1 MAEYRL
7 AKVASELNRSTSAIA
22 EFLKEKGYSIEV
34 RPTTKITDDM
44 YQECLKEFSADKAAK
59 LEAEKLKSSI
69 KPLRP
74 SELQTNEVSNT
85 PAVNT
90 SEPVA
95 KTTPSVEKKE
105 EPVTVTP
112 TPEPEI
118 LKVEVEK
125 VTVPVEEAP
134 GIKVVGKIDLTPKT
148 KSQKPA
154 ETPSPEKKEEVKKD
168 EVAPKIEAEVKPTE
182 TEKPVAVKT
191 PEVPVETA
199 PVVEAKVEP
208 VAVKTETP
216 DQKEVSAPVQTDAP
230 VEEKDDEIEKVE
242 MRKEVLSGPK
252 VVGRINLPV
261 EKTGNSTLAQAAR
274 KDMQE
279 IRKKRKRKE
288 KGVEVKVA
296 VNDTVSRDN
305 NNPNNRSTNNNNP
318 NNRNTNNKPAAKQ
331 EVSQTEIKSNVR
343 TTINK
348 MGNAGRGKSN
358 RVKKKHEVRDERNK
372 RFEEQRRR
380 RDEESKIL
388 KVTEFLTANELA
400 SMMNVRVTEVISKC
414 FTLGI
419 MVSIN
424 QRLDAETIQLVAS
437 DFNYEIEFV
446 DAESQIEAVEEIID
460 REEDLVSRAPV
471 VTVMGHVDHGKTS
484 LLDYIRKENVIAG
497 EAGGITQHIGAYEV
511 TLSDG
516 KKITFLD
523 TPGHEAFTAMR
534 ARGAKVTD
542 LAIIVIAADDS
553 VMPQTREAIAHAQA
567 AGVPMVFAFNK
578 IDKDGANPD
587 KIREQLAGMNILVE
601 DWGGKYQCQEI
612 SAKKGLNVDKL
623 LEKVLLEAE
632 LMELKANP
640 NRNAKGTII
649 EATQEKGRG
658 IVSTLLVQNG
668 TLKVG
673 DHVVAGAQ
681 YAKVRAMFNER
692 GTRIEAAPPATPI
705 KILGFSDAPTS
716 GDIFQVMSN
725 EDEAKSLANKRQQ
738 LIREQGI
745 RTKRHITLDE
755 IGRRLAVGNFKE
767 LKIIVKADVDGS
779 MEALSDALM
788 KLTSEEIAVN
798 VIHSG
803 VGQITESDVL
813 LASASDAII
822 VGFQVRPSAKAKQLA
837 ENEEIDIRTYSI
849 IYQAIEEVKKAME
862 GMLSPDIVEKIIGQV
877 EIREVFKISK
887 VGTVAGCMVTDG
899 KIERKNKVRVIR
911 DGVVK
916 HEGELGSL
924 KRYKDDV
931 KEVLK
936 GFECGLQLDRFN
948 DIEVG
953 DYLEVYIQEEVKRK
967 L

>member
-59 LEAEKLKSSI
+59 LEAEKLKSP

-74 SELQTNEVSNT
+74 SDLQINEAQST
-85 PAVNT
+85 TAVNNP
-90 SEPVA
+90 EPVA
-95 KTTPSVEKKE
+95 KTAPPVEKKE
-105 EPVTVTP
+105 EVSAPVTTVTP
-112 TPEPEI
+112 NEEN
-118 LKVEVEK
+118 EVEK
-125 VTVPVEEAP
+125 VAVVPDETP
-134 GIKVVGKIDLTPKT
+134 GIKVIGKIDLTPKN
-148 KSQKPA
+148 KSSKPA
-154 ETPSPEKKEEVKKD
+154 ETIISEKTEEIKKT
-168 EVAPKIEAEVKPTE
+168 EEAPKVVVEPKIEVIQPQEEKVIETKPIPVAETKTE
-182 TEKPVAVKT
+182 PEKPVEVEKT
-191 PEVPVETA
+191 VETINVPVENQSTPA
-199 PVVEAKVEP
+199 P
-208 VAVKTETP
+208 T
-216 DQKEVSAPVQTDAP
+216 P

-296 VNDTVSRDN
+296 VNDTVARDN
-305 NNPNNRSTNNNNP
+305 NNSNNNS
-318 NNRNTNNKPAAKQ
+318 NNRNKPTHNKPAPKQ

-380 RDEESKIL
+380 KDEESKIL

-460 REEDLVSRAPV
+460 REEDLLPRAPV

-692 GTRIEAAPPATPI
+692 GTRIDVAPPATPI

-716 GDIFQVMSN
+716 GDIFAVMSN

-877 EIREVFKISK
+877 EIREIFKISK

-899 KIERKNKVRVIR
+899 KIERKNKIRVIR

-916 HEGELGSL
+916 HDGELSSL

-948 DIEVG
+948 DLEVG
-953 DYLEVYIQEEVKRK
+953 DYLEVYITEEVKRK

>member
-59 LEAEKLKSSI
+59 LEAEKLKSP

-74 SELQTNEVSNT
+74 SDLQINEAQST
-85 PAVNT
+85 TAVNNP
-90 SEPVA
+90 EPVA
-95 KTTPSVEKKE
+95 KTAPPVEKKE
-105 EPVTVTP
+105 EVSAPVTTVTP
-112 TPEPEI
+112 NEEN
-118 LKVEVEK
+118 EVEK
-125 VTVPVEEAP
+125 VAVVPDETP
-134 GIKVVGKIDLTPKT
+134 GIKVIGKIDLTPKN
-148 KSQKPA
+148 KSSKPA
-154 ETPSPEKKEEVKKD
+154 ETIISEKTEEIKKT
-168 EVAPKIEAEVKPTE
+168 EEAPKVVVEPKIEVIQPQEEKVIETKPIPVAETKTE
-182 TEKPVAVKT
+182 PEKPVEVEKT
-191 PEVPVETA
+191 VETINVPVENQSTPA
-199 PVVEAKVEP
+199 P
-208 VAVKTETP
+208 T
-216 DQKEVSAPVQTDAP
+216 P

-296 VNDTVSRDN
+296 VNDTVARDN
-305 NNPNNRSTNNNNP
+305 NSNNNS
-318 NNRNTNNKPAAKQ
+318 NNRNKPTHNKPAPKQ

-380 RDEESKIL
+380 KDEESKIL

-460 REEDLVSRAPV
+460 REEDLLPRAPV

-692 GTRIEAAPPATPI
+692 GTRIDVAPPATPI

-716 GDIFQVMSN
+716 GDIFAVMSN

-877 EIREVFKISK
+877 EIREIFKISK

-899 KIERKNKVRVIR
+899 KIERKNKIRVIR

-916 HEGELGSL
+916 HDGELSSL

-948 DIEVG
+948 DLEVG
-953 DYLEVYIQEEVKRK
+953 DYLEVYITEEVKRK

>member
-59 LEAEKLKSSI
+59 LEAEKLKSP

-74 SELQTNEVSNT
+74 SDLQINEAQST
-85 PAVNT
+85 TAVNNP
-90 SEPVA
+90 EPVA
-95 KTTPSVEKKE
+95 KTAPPVEKKE
-105 EPVTVTP
+105 EVSAPVTTVTP
-112 TPEPEI
+112 NEEN
-118 LKVEVEK
+118 EVEK
-125 VTVPVEEAP
+125 VAVVPDETP
-134 GIKVVGKIDLTPKT
+134 GIKVIGKIDLTPKN
-148 KSQKPA
+148 KSSKPA
-154 ETPSPEKKEEVKKD
+154 ETIISEKTEEIKKT
-168 EVAPKIEAEVKPTE
+168 EEAPKVVVEPKIEVIQPQEEKVIETKPIPVAETKTE
-182 TEKPVAVKT
+182 PEKPV
-191 PEVPVETA
+191 EVEKPVENINVPLENQSTPA
-199 PVVEAKVEP
+199 P
-208 VAVKTETP
+208 TL
-216 DQKEVSAPVQTDAP
+216 

-296 VNDTVSRDN
+296 VNDTVARDN
-305 NNPNNRSTNNNNP
+305 NSNNNS
-318 NNRNTNNKPAAKQ
+318 NNRNKPTHNKPAPKQ

-380 RDEESKIL
+380 KDEESKIL

-460 REEDLVSRAPV
+460 REEDLLPRAPV

-692 GTRIEAAPPATPI
+692 GTRIDVAPPATPI

-716 GDIFQVMSN
+716 GDIFAVMSN

-877 EIREVFKISK
+877 EIREIFKISK

-899 KIERKNKVRVIR
+899 KIERKNKIRVIR

-916 HEGELGSL
+916 HDGELSSL

-948 DIEVG
+948 DLEVG
-953 DYLEVYIQEEVKRK
+953 DYLEVYITEEVKRK

>member
-22 EFLKEKGYSIEV
+22 DFLKEKGFSIEV
-34 RPTTKITDDM
+34 RPTTKINEDM
-44 YQECLKEFSADKAAK
+44 YQECLRAFSADKAAK
-59 LEAEKLKSSI
+59 EEADKLKNQKTQRVVTPVVNSTPDPIETPQIAKPIPPKETVVAEK
-69 KPLRP
+69 
-74 SELQTNEVSNT
+74 
-85 PAVNT
+85 PAVQEKPVIEKIET
-90 SEPVA
+90 SHDEVPA
-95 KTTPSVEKKE
+95 F
-105 EPVTVTP
+105 
-112 TPEPEI
+112 
-118 LKVEVEK
+118 KV
-125 VTVPVEEAP
+125 
-134 GIKVVGKIDLTPKT
+134 IGKIDLTPKAKIT
-148 KSQKPA
+148 TDEPVVEKPIAVVEKPA
-154 ETPSPEKKEEVKKD
+154 PV
-168 EVAPKIEAEVKPTE
+168 V
-182 TEKPVAVKT
+182 EKPAPVVEKT
-191 PEVPVETA
+191 PEVKVAEIKP
-199 PVVEAKVEP
+199 PVVETPAEIVAKVEKVKP
-208 VAVKTETP
+208 VKEIEVV
-216 DQKEVSAPVQTDAP
+216 KEVKVVAPVTTEQVPQD
-230 VEEKDDEIEKVE
+230 KDPDIEKVE

-252 VVGRINLPV
+252 VVGRITLPS
-261 EKTGNSTLAQAAR
+261 EKTGNSGLANAAR

-288 KGVEVKVA
+288 KGVDVKVA
-296 VNDTVSRDN
+296 VQETITRDN
-305 NNPNNRSTNNNNP
+305 KTNPAGISKL
-318 NNRNTNNKPAAKQ
+318 NKAPVKT
-331 EVSQTEIKSNVR
+331 EVSQSAVKSNVR

-348 MGNAGRGKSN
+348 MGSSGRGKTD
-358 RVKKKHEVRDERNK
+358 RAKKKHEERGVRNRKFEDER
-372 RFEEQRRR
+372 RRK
-380 RDEESKIL
+380 DEESKIL
-388 KVTEFLTANELA
+388 KVTEFLTANDLA
-400 SMMNVRVTEVISKC
+400 NLMDVRVTEVISKC

-437 DFNYEIEFV
+437 DFNYEVQFV
-446 DAESQIEAVEEIID
+446 DAESQIEAIDEI
-460 REEDLVSRAPV
+460 EDNVNDLLPRAPI

-511 TLSDG
+511 TLANN

-578 IDKDGANPD
+578 IDKDGANPE
-587 KIREQLAGMNILVE
+587 KIREQLASMNILVE

-623 LEKVLLEAE
+623 LEKVLLESE
-632 LMELKANP
+632 LMELTANP
-640 NRNAKGTII
+640 NRNAKGTVI

-658 IVSTLLVQNG
+658 IVCTLLIQAG
-668 TLKVG
+668 TLRVG
-673 DHVVAGAQ
+673 DHMVAGAQ
-681 YAKVRAMFNER
+681 YAKVRALFNER
-692 GTRIEAAPPATPI
+692 GTKIEEAPPATPV
-705 KILGFSDAPTS
+705 KILGFSEAPTS
-716 GDIFQVMSN
+716 GDIFAVMNN
-725 EDEAKSLANKRQQ
+725 EDEAKTLANKRQQ
-738 LIREQGI
+738 LLREQGI

-755 IGRRLAVGNFKE
+755 IGRRLAIGNFKE

-779 MEALSDALM
+779 MEALADALL
-788 KLTSEEIAVN
+788 KLSNEEIAVN

-822 VGFQVRPSAKAKQLA
+822 IGFQVRPSAKARQLA
-837 ENEEIDIRTYSI
+837 ENEEIDIRNYSV
-849 IYQAIEEVKKAME
+849 IYQAIEEIKKAME
-862 GMLSPDIVEKIIGQV
+862 GMLSPDIIEKIVGQV

-887 VGTVAGCMVTDG
+887 VGTVAGCYVTDG

-916 HEGELGSL
+916 HDGELNSL
-924 KRYKDDV
+924 KRFKDDV
-931 KEVLK
+931 KEVSK
-936 GFECGLQLDRFN
+936 GYECGLQLDRFN
-948 DIEVG
+948 EIEVG
-953 DYLEVYIQEEVKRK
+953 DYLEVYVQEEVKRK